1 MVPAGLATVIYLT
14 RTFGPAGYG
23 SFTLAATLAA
33 TLSWTTGALLG
44 QPTIKLVGSL
54 DDWRPVGTAAVNLA
68 LAIGLGLTLGLVVL
82 APWIASLLGD
92 PALTDLLRL
101 FAWELPF
108 LSLASAHQCVLVGR
122 GALRKQAISN
132 GCRWPLR
139 LVFIVLLVELGYGL
153 PGAAVGSVLSGVAE
167 FALARAFVQPPL
179 WSRAPLP
186 YGLLRAEA
194 STLFLLSLVRQF
206 FNRID
211 LFALQALTASTAMAG
226 LYAAAL
232 NLCIVPSLFA
242 GSLSSI
248 LLGSLSRLRRDGQ
261 LQAAS
266 RLSGEALRVQL
277 LMLPIAGLTAGA
289 ADEVVVLVLGQE
301 FAPAGPLLTILIF
314 QALALGISTVSASI
328 LAAANRARLAV
339 MLSLPLLPLTLGG
352 LVATIPTHGPLGAAW
367 TMLLAMS
374 IGTLLSM
381 LAVQRV
387 WGAHPHPLML
397 VKTVLVTLAAFLI
410 ADWWSTPGP
419 LVLVKLGLLV
429 PAIGLAFLLLGELG
443 RREIELAR
451 ALIPGRR

>member
-1 MVPAGLATVIYLT
+1 
-14 RTFGPAGYG
+14 
-23 SFTLAATLAA
+23 
-33 TLSWTTGALLG
+33 
-44 QPTIKLVGSL
+44 
-54 DDWRPVGTAAVNLA
+54 
-68 LAIGLGLTLGLVVL
+68 
-82 APWIASLLGD
+82 
-92 PALTDLLRL
+92 
-101 FAWELPF
+101 
-108 LSLASAHQCVLVGR
+108 
-122 GALRKQAISN
+122 
-132 GCRWPLR
+132 
-139 LVFIVLLVELGYGL
+139 
-153 PGAAVGSVLSGVAE
+153 
-167 FALARAFVQPPL
+167 
-179 WSRAPLP
+179 
-186 YGLLRAEA
+186 
-194 STLFLLSLVRQF
+194 
-206 FNRID
+206 
-211 LFALQALTASTAMAG
+211 
-226 LYAAAL
+226 
-232 NLCIVPSLFA
+232 
-242 GSLSSI
+242 
-248 LLGSLSRLRRDGQ
+248 
-261 LQAAS
+261 
-266 RLSGEALRVQL
+266 
-277 LMLPIAGLTAGA
+277 MLPIAGLTAGA

-397 VKTVLVTLAAFLI
+397 VKTVLVTLAAFLV